1 MPLAVENLTKESSM
15 DAIRGAIDSSY
26 STCMDEPAG
35 EGESVAEHQK
45 RCGGMIYSIARDKT
59 GKELKPRG

>member
-1 MPLAVENLTKESSM
+1 MPPAVERLTKESSM

-26 STCMDEPAG
+26 STCMDEPAN

-45 RCGGMIYSIARDKT
+45 RCGGQIYGIARERT
-59 GKELKPRG
+59 GKALKPR